1 MPKKA
6 DAMVQALMR
15 QGMSESKAWA
25 IANAQMA
32 KDKKK
37 RKAKKS

>member
-6 DAMVQALMR
+6 DQMVKAMMK
-15 QGMSESKAWA
+15 QGMSENQAWA

-37 RKAKKS
+37 RKKKS